1 MKMWVCVKQ
10 IDLQTLDK
18 NIIFLPLYKP
28 KNLEKDQMQKIIR
41 EKIDEKIFFFVL
53 DDVWNENHEK
63 LLSLKKLLIRGAKVS
78 RILITT
84 RYETIGT
91 RLDTSK
97 T

>member
-1 MKMWVCVKQ
+1 MWVCVKQ

-41 EKIDEKIFFFVL
+41 EKIDGKRFFFVL

-84 RYETIGT
+84 RCETIGM

>member
-41 EKIDEKIFFFVL
+41 EKIDGKRFFFVL
-53 DDVWNENHEK
+53 DDVWNENH
-63 LLSLKKLLIRGAKVS
+63 
-78 RILITT
+78 
-84 RYETIGT
+84 
-91 RLDTSK
+91 
-97 T
+97 

>member
-28 KNLEKDQMQKIIR
+28 KNLEKDQMQKIIM

-53 DDVWNENHEK
+53 DDVWNENH
-63 LLSLKKLLIRGAKVS
+63 
-78 RILITT
+78 
-84 RYETIGT
+84 
-91 RLDTSK
+91 
-97 T
+97 